1 MLRAPRQIDSQIKYF
16 VAVTASNDSQRAGNC
31 FTPAALVTALNTAI
45 DAHTAFADG
54 SIINV
59 QVASTFV
66 AAIAATSYAAGANF
80 RDMGET
86 LYIQQAG
93 VNHYIY
99 RLVQPITAAGINTE
113 GVQLPNIYILTWSSI
128 GTANVVRTGY

>member
-16 VAVTASNDSQRAGNC
+16 VAVAVSGIASLGRA
-31 FTPAALVTALNTAI
+31 FTPAALVTVLNAGI

-54 SIINV
+54 SIINA
-59 QVASTFV
+59 QAASTFV
-66 AAIAATSYAAGANF
+66 GTIAATVYAAGDNF